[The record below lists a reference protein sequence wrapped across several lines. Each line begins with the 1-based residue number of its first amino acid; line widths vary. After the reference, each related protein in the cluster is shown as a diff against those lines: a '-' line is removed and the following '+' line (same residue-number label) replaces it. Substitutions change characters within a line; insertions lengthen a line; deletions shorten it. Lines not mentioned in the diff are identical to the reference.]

1 MQIKETHLLHVVLI
15 SFFSTTTQDM
25 RDEISDRYAVLGEE
39 AGGQDMGILFWSTKP
54 NMDLRKNIHL
64 IEVAIFKDKQSYDN
78 FKNHP
83 RHIEVVELLKNSAD
97 WSVGDTIETFP
108 AFK

>member
-15 SFFSTTTQDM
+15 SFLPATTQEM
-25 RDEISDRYAVLGEE
+25 QDEISDRYAMLGEE
-39 AGGQDMGILFWSTKP
+39 AGGEKAGILFWSTKP

-64 IEVAIFKDKQSYDN
+64 IEVAIFKDKQSYEN

-83 RHIEVVELLKNSAD
+83 KHKKVVELLKTSAD
-97 WSVGDTIETFP
+97 WSVGDTIESFP
-108 AFK
+108 KFN